1 MAAVVAAEVAVF
13 AHVVLAT
20 MIAAAKSVTD
30 TAIKA
35 SVRDCWV
42 VSMQQ
47 LFLRLLLQL
56 LQLLWSLLISCSVGF
71 RTSAVLC
78 HICWNIVL

>member
-20 MIAAAKSVTD
+20 MIAGAKSVTD

-35 SVRDCWV
+35 SSARDY
-42 VSMQQ
+42 VSAATVAM
-47 LFLRLLLQL
+47 
-56 LQLLWSLLISCSVGF
+56 
-71 RTSAVLC
+71 SAVAAVVMAVKAAALLAPGHQQC
-78 HICWNIVL
+78 YVIYKTF